1 MYEEDFIFGPLTW
14 RQFVYIA
21 SGTAVATP
29 AFLYLPNQAGIAVA
43 LVSLG
48 VGAKFAYDN
57 KPKKIEIEKL
67 KTYLQEKKIALGDEK
82 FKSWLKNTIAEKTS
96 YLDMKRNRRFDT
108 DVELEHAIE
117 ILKESFRTET
127 TNRS

>member
-14 RQFVYIA
+14 RQFVYMA
-21 SGTAVATP
+21 SGTAIATL

-48 VGAKFAYDN
+48 IGAKLAYDN
-57 KPKKIEIEKL
+57 KPKKIEIENL
-67 KTYLQEKKIALGDEK
+67 ETYLQEKKIALGDEN
-82 FKSWLKNTIAEKTS
+82 FKSWLKTTIAEKTS

-108 DVELEHAIE
+108 DVELERAIE
-117 ILKESFRTET
+117 ILKEWFRTET
-127 TNRS
+127 TSRS